1 MHIAVSA
8 FCQHVSRSSVIS
20 QDLMGF
26 LHYLRE
32 TVEPGSSARWLRP
45 PQVQHILNYKAC
57 HSAIRCV
64 VSQDLSMEFC
74 SGGLPRDGI
83 RYQ

>member
-1 MHIAVSA
+1 MIP
-8 FCQHVSRSSVIS
+8 

-32 TVEPGSSARWLRP
+32 TVEPGSSAKWLRP

-64 VSQDLSMEFC
+64 VAQDSRVGSLQLSDALIKEWWHIF
-74 SGGLPRDGI
+74 
-83 RYQ
+83 